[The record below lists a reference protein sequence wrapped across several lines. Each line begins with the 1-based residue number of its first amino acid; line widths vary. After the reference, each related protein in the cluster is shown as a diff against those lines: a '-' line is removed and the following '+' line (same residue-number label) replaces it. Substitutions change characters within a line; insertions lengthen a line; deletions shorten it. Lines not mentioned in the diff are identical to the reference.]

1 MHHRPNGSIREIH
14 RPDETLVQ
22 AELIELFVGHEV
34 VVAEELAGLDLVELV
49 VARHDGD
56 DGLAL
61 AVDEREGLA
70 RSVFRES
77 EELRDRFDGS
87 QPRGL
92 DLLKHALARALAH
105 RNRCRSRL
113 IVGREATVTPDERA
127 SPASASAMYS
137 MEESPPIS
145 PESAATGSALS
156 PQRSQ

>member
-1 MHHRPNGSIREIH
+1 MI
-14 RPDETLVQ
+14 
-22 AELIELFVGHEV
+22 
-34 VVAEELAGLDLVELV
+34 
-49 VARHDGD
+49 ARHDGD

-113 IVGREATVTPDERA
+113 VVGREATVTPDERGLA
-127 SPASASAMYS
+127 GVGKRHVLDGGVSADLSG
-137 MEESPPIS
+137 I
-145 PESAATGSALS
+145 LS
-156 PQRSQ
+156 PQRSQYRA